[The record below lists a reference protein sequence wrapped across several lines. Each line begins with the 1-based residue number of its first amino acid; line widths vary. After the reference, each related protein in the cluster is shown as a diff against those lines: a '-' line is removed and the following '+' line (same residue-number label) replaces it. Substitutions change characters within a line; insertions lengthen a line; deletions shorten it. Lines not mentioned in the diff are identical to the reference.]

1 MDLFRW
7 LPILSIFFAP
17 ACITKKSSCSSN
29 RPVVVRYAP
38 LSHSWAYGLTK
49 PPTSCP
55 PTLLESND
63 LPQQSLGST
72 SSNTSAHF
80 VLFGSLVLSCAHVH
94 RASPSSLSTLMLPR
108 QQRWVPRHSHPPVML
123 NRSAHNGSFLGAPCQ
138 NFVFSVQARLLT
150 LHVRYIWPTTWQLD
164 HGLRPFLLANAL
176 SFVGG
181 STCCQLGSSL
191 PLLVGSAP
199 PRTCPVAPIRSLWH
213 VQSAPSLFRDA
224 SARTSGDQDP
234 RVATHRPTAG
244 LSRPFTSSRPP
255 IRFLSVTS
263 APTSR
268 MTRRARPFLLP
279 ASSLARPFLR
289 CLRSHLWGSKSP
301 RRNPPP
307 HCWAIQVS
315 SSASS
320 LRPPH
325 LPNNGGLR
333 FNFYVRLMFFHL

>member
-1 MDLFRW
+1 M
-7 LPILSIFFAP
+7 
-17 ACITKKSSCSSN
+17 
-29 RPVVVRYAP
+29 
-38 LSHSWAYGLTK
+38 
-49 PPTSCP
+49 
-55 PTLLESND
+55 
-63 LPQQSLGST
+63 
-72 SSNTSAHF
+72 
-80 VLFGSLVLSCAHVH
+80 
-94 RASPSSLSTLMLPR
+94 
-108 QQRWVPRHSHPPVML
+108 
-123 NRSAHNGSFLGAPCQ
+123 PCQ
-138 NFVFSVQARLLT
+138 SFVFSVHARLLT

-199 PRTCPVAPIRSLWH
+199 PRTCPVAPIRSPLSPLARPVHPVVVSRCLRSHLWRPR
-213 VQSAPSLFRDA
+213 SPCRDPPPHCWA
-224 SARTSGDQDP
+224 IQA
-234 RVATHRPTAG
+234 
-244 LSRPFTSSRPP
+244 SSRPP